1 MTVIGI
7 RELSRR
13 TGEIVERV
21 RTTGRPVVVT
31 NHGRPAVALVE
42 LDRDA
47 LEDLILATVPEFTK
61 GLRRADEERRR
72 GRTRALSD
80 VLAEIRSARVRS
92 RTAKP
97 RRRLP
102 PRR

>member
-7 RELSRR
+7 RELSRK

-21 RTTGRPVVVT
+21 RRTRRPVIVT
-31 NHGRPAVALVE
+31 KRGRPAVALVE

-47 LEDLILATVPEFTK
+47 LEDLILATVPEFTE
-61 GLRRADEERRR
+61 GLRRADDELRR
-72 GRTRALSD
+72 GKTRALST
-80 VLAEIRSARVRS
+80 VLAEIRSERARR

-97 RRRLP
+97 RRR
-102 PRR
+102 

>member
-7 RELSRR
+7 RELSRK

-21 RTTGRPVVVT
+21 RRTRRPVIVT
-31 NHGRPAVALVE
+31 KRGRPAVALVE

-47 LEDLILATVPEFTK
+47 LEDLILATVPEFTE
-61 GLRRADEERRR
+61 GLRRTDDELRR
-72 GRTRALSD
+72 GKTRALST
-80 VLAEIRSARVRS
+80 VLAEIRSERARR

-97 RRRLP
+97 RRR
-102 PRR
+102 